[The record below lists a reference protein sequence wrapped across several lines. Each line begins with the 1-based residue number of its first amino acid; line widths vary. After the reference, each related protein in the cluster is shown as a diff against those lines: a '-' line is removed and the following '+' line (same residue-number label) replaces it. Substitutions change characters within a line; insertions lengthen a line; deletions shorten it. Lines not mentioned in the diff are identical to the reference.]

1 MGKATLMKAG
11 ESINEKMAAG
21 VLFRNVINI
30 ENLEANVTH
39 MLPGTKTEKFSHRG
53 EEIKYVV
60 KGEVVYHVGKEKFV
74 LQKGDMLYHP
84 STIPHWSENKGY
96 KEAIIVTMS
105 TPPTFTPF
113 HKKK

>member
-1 MGKATLMKAG
+1 MAKATLMKAG
-11 ESINEKMAAG
+11 ESIKEIMGTG

-30 ENLEANVTH
+30 EKLEANVTH
-39 MLPGTKTEKFSHRG
+39 MLPGTRTDKFSHRG

-60 KGEVVYHVGKEKFV
+60 KGEVVYHVGKEKYV

-84 STIPHWSENKGY
+84 SSETHWSENKGS
-96 KEAIIVTMS
+96 KEAIIVTIS

-113 HKKK
+113 HRKK